1 MKYLSVVLALAAF
14 GVAGTVPAL
23 SRTIHHPT
31 KHAGPLYLYYGRSAV
46 GPLYLYYGRSAVGPL
61 YLYSGGWACQSPAL
75 LCAGEASQ
83 R

>member
-1 MKYLSVVLALAAF
+1 MKYLSITLVLATF
-14 GVAGTVPAL
+14 SVAGTIPAL

-46 GPLYLYYGRSAVGPL
+46 GPLYLY
-61 YLYSGGWACQSPAL
+61 SGGWACQSPAS

>member
-14 GVAGTVPAL
+14 GVVGTVPAL
-23 SRTIHHPT
+23 SRTIHHST
-31 KHAGPLYLYYGRSAV
+31 TQFARTTTHSGPLYLYR
-46 GPLYLYYGRSAVGPL
+46 
-61 YLYSGGWACQSPAL
+61 GGLGVWSSCQSPAS

>member
-46 GPLYLYYGRSAVGPL
+46 GPI

>member
-31 KHAGPLYLYYGRSAV
+31 KHAR
-46 GPLYLYYGRSAVGPL
+46 PLYLYYGRSAVGPL

>member
-14 GVAGTVPAL
+14 SVAGTIPAL
-23 SRTIHHPT
+23 SRTIQHHSPALSRAVHHPT
-31 KHAGPLYLYYGRSAV
+31 KHA

>member
-46 GPLYLYYGRSAVGPL
+46 GPLYLY
-61 YLYSGGWACQSPAL
+61 SGGWACQSPAL

>member
-23 SRTIHHPT
+23 SRTIHHPI
-31 KHAGPLYLYYGRSAV
+31 KHA

>member
-1 MKYLSVVLALAAF
+1 MKYFSIVLALTAF
-14 GVAGTVPAL
+14 SVAGTAPAL

-31 KHAGPLYLYYGRSAV
+31 KYLALGATPV
-46 GPLYLYYGRSAVGPL
+46 GPLYLYRGWRAVGP
-61 YLYSGGWACQSPAL
+61 SCQSPAS

>member
-23 SRTIHHPT
+23 SRTIHHST
-31 KHAGPLYLYYGRSAV
+31 TRLARATTLAGPLYLYRGGLV
-46 GPLYLYYGRSAVGPL
+46 VW
-61 YLYSGGWACQSPAL
+61 SGCQSPAS

>member
-1 MKYLSVVLALAAF
+1 MKSLSVVLALAAF

-46 GPLYLYYGRSAVGPL
+46 GPLYLY
-61 YLYSGGWACQSPAL
+61 SGGWACQSPAL

>member
-23 SRTIHHPT
+23 SRTIHYPT

-46 GPLYLYYGRSAVGPL
+46 GPLYLYSGYSGRSLDYAAMRCRDL
-61 YLYSGGWACQSPAL
+61 YTGIDRCI
-75 LCAGEASQ
+75 AG

>member
-23 SRTIHHPT
+23 SRTIHHST
-31 KHAGPLYLYYGRSAV
+31 KHA

>member
-23 SRTIHHPT
+23 SRTIHHPI

-46 GPLYLYYGRSAVGPL
+46 RPLYLD
-61 YLYSGGWACQSPAL
+61 SGGWACQSPAL
-75 LCAGEASQ
+75 LCTGEASQ